1 VVIARVPT
9 FTVQDIVR
17 ATQGAL
23 VSGDLAVPVS
33 GVSIDSRG
41 LGLGDAFFA
50 IRGHRLDGHAFLPDA
65 AGRGAACLVVHALPP
80 DVPEGLP
87 LVMVDDT
94 TKALGRF
101 AAWHRSR
108 FTIPVVAV
116 TGSNGKTT
124 TKEMIAAVLA
134 VRWRTHRPEKS
145 FNNQWGLPLTLLA
158 LAPEHEALVVEIGAN
173 QPGEIAT
180 LAAIA
185 RPTVAV
191 VTTVAAVHTEYFGSL
206 DGVRAEKAALVRAVG
221 AEGHAVLNA
230 DDRRVAGM
238 ARDTA
243 ARVLTYGRGRNAE
256 VRAVGGITE
265 AADTLAFTLEVA
277 GERREV
283 TLRFAGRHNVVN
295 ALAAS
300 AVGVALGFSL
310 DEIVAGLATARPVAG
325 RCVWRIAGG
334 VRILDDTYNANPV
347 SVGAA
352 LDTVAAHRG
361 GGRLIVVLGDMLELG
376 SIAAE
381 AHRDIGRRVAAIG
394 VTEFVGVG
402 REAGRAVD
410 AARAAGLPETYHA
423 TTFEDTV
430 AHLLKRVAPGDVVL
444 IKGSRGMRM
453 ERVVDALLAR
463 LDRSGTGRG

>member
-352 LDTVAAHRG
+352 LDTV
-361 GGRLIVVLGDMLELG
+361 D
-376 SIAAE
+376 
-381 AHRDIGRRVAAIG
+381 RR
-394 VTEFVGVG
+394 
-402 REAGRAVD
+402 
-410 AARAAGLPETYHA
+410 AR
-423 TTFEDTV
+423 
-430 AHLLKRVAPGDVVL
+430 
-444 IKGSRGMRM
+444 
-453 ERVVDALLAR
+453 
-463 LDRSGTGRG
+463 